1 MEYYEHSKFGID
13 WAPYQ
18 TMFPGESKSGTINRM
33 TEIVIFLNPHW
44 KGLVAEE
51 KWKGNWDVYRDH
63 FSQSLAHKIE
73 KLNFID
79 FKLRALLLF
88 VSSVRVTE
96 AFKKQL
102 EEYRCICR
110 YDEHKQNAWIQ
121 SDFNEICVEGEHRKV
136 AKNGKKKGKKNGKN
150 GKIRKNEEQEDDDD
164 DDPNILD
171 VDGTSN
177 AMFLQ
182 KIRHYGG
189 ARFDGVGTRGMRQ
202 FGATWNDMK
211 NLGRDKKISL
221 VTLAEMMISLLE
233 EWKRELEL

>member
-96 AFKKQL
+96 AFKKHL

-110 YDEHKQNAWIQ
+110 YDEHKQNASSMYDLRIPPQ
-121 SDFNEICVEGEHRKV
+121 IVPPAYYTR
-136 AKNGKKKGKKNGKN
+136 AGKN
-150 GKIRKNEEQEDDDD
+150 TRARI
-164 DDPNILD
+164 
-171 VDGTSN
+171 
-177 AMFLQ
+177 
-182 KIRHYGG
+182 GG
-189 ARFDGVGTRGMRQ
+189 G
-202 FGATWNDMK
+202 
-211 NLGRDKKISL
+211 
-221 VTLAEMMISLLE
+221 E
-233 EWKRELEL
+233 KR